1 MCPVDFALAALSA
14 TDFTLT
20 IGYPFICGIVDIVP
34 IAVQFDR
41 CTKYRAIF
49 AYSLYGGRLSASVV
63 VLAAPVKS
71 NALIDLSVANNNK
84 TVNNDHIS
92 DDDDDATAVLMVAV
106 AVLAWFAHIF
116 MSLNHLLSVYMVLT
130 VAVVFV
136 GIFRCR
142 DCSGRLVGSNIY
154 IDTNVFFLNF
164 VFYLSNKN
172 GAILLHTQ
180 RTQAQTI

>member
-1 MCPVDFALAALSA
+1 MCPVDDARSALSA
-14 TDFTLT
+14 TDMTFTMGKLSSV
-20 IGYPFICGIVDIVP
+20 GSVDIVP
-34 IAVQFDR
+34 IDVQFDL

-116 MSLNHLLSVYMVLT
+116 MSLNHLLSVYMG
-130 VAVVFV
+130 F
-136 GIFRCR
+136 
-142 DCSGRLVGSNIY
+142 
-154 IDTNVFFLNF
+154 
-164 VFYLSNKN
+164 
-172 GAILLHTQ
+172 
-180 RTQAQTI
+180 

>member
-1 MCPVDFALAALSA
+1 MCPVDGARSALSA
-14 TDFTLT
+14 TDMTFTMGKLSSV
-20 IGYPFICGIVDIVP
+20 GSVDIVP
-34 IAVQFDR
+34 IDVQFDL

-106 AVLAWFAHIF
+106 AVLA
-116 MSLNHLLSVYMVLT
+116 
-130 VAVVFV
+130 
-136 GIFRCR
+136 
-142 DCSGRLVGSNIY
+142 
-154 IDTNVFFLNF
+154 
-164 VFYLSNKN
+164 
-172 GAILLHTQ
+172 
-180 RTQAQTI
+180 

>member
-1 MCPVDFALAALSA
+1 MCPVDDARSALSA
-14 TDFTLT
+14 TDMTFTMGKLRSV
-20 IGYPFICGIVDIVP
+20 GSVDIVP
-34 IAVQFDR
+34 IDVQFDL

-106 AVLAWFAHIF
+106 AVLA
-116 MSLNHLLSVYMVLT
+116 
-130 VAVVFV
+130 
-136 GIFRCR
+136 
-142 DCSGRLVGSNIY
+142 
-154 IDTNVFFLNF
+154 
-164 VFYLSNKN
+164 
-172 GAILLHTQ
+172 
-180 RTQAQTI
+180 